1 MKRRRF
7 KTAFILGAG
16 LGTRLRPLT
25 QQCPK
30 PLLPINGRP
39 VITYVM
45 EHLLQVGVERF
56 IVNTHHCPE
65 VYHEHFPD
73 RQWHGAPILFSY
85 EPILL
90 DTAGGLKNIENLLDE
105 DEAILCYNGDIIAD
119 FTLQRLIEA
128 HEIQRPEA
136 TLALRSTGPLL
147 NVNID
152 EKGEV
157 CDIRRTLGNAGI
169 KSCLFTGI
177 YAMET
182 SLLKSMEAG
191 RIKSIIPVFIGRIIE
206 KAGSVRGTVID
217 EGRWHDIGSIAEYE
231 ALKTEIKRASAS
243 RWGGSSSFAA
253 GGGDVSPTDGG
264 RIMSPEELIDF
275 ARTSLGL
282 PGLMPLELVP
292 LPVRG
297 SDRSFFRITWNDGAS
312 AILVHYDPG
321 RVENTYYADIAAFI
335 RGINVPAPAALGHDP
350 VRCLMAMED
359 MGNIDLWSF
368 RASSWD
374 VRRALYCKTLEAV
387 HGLHDFS
394 IKDFPSDTVILMDG
408 FDTALYRWERDY
420 FREHFVGRVCGIVL
434 EPSRAKALEDE
445 LAALAESLGGTEP
458 CLVHRD
464 LQSQNVMIRE
474 GEVFLIDFQGM
485 RFGNRFY
492 DLGSLLND
500 PYVNLS
506 EEEAIDLLGF
516 YYGLSK
522 KDMEWPLFVE
532 RFWEASAQRLMQALG
547 AYGFLGKTKG
557 LKGFLDHIPSGISNL
572 HRSVTR
578 VSSLPL
584 LRGLTGECLTLF
596 K

>member
-1 MKRRRF
+1 
-7 KTAFILGAG
+7 
-16 LGTRLRPLT
+16 
-25 QQCPK
+25 
-30 PLLPINGRP
+30 
-39 VITYVM
+39 
-45 EHLLQVGVERF
+45 
-56 IVNTHHCPE
+56 
-65 VYHEHFPD
+65 
-73 RQWHGAPILFSY
+73 
-85 EPILL
+85 
-90 DTAGGLKNIENLLDE
+90 
-105 DEAILCYNGDIIAD
+105 
-119 FTLQRLIEA
+119 
-128 HEIQRPEA
+128 
-136 TLALRSTGPLL
+136 
-147 NVNID
+147 
-152 EKGEV
+152 
-157 CDIRRTLGNAGI
+157 
-169 KSCLFTGI
+169 
-177 YAMET
+177 
-182 SLLKSMEAG
+182 
-191 RIKSIIPVFIGRIIE
+191 
-206 KAGSVRGTVID
+206 
-217 EGRWHDIGSIAEYE
+217 
-231 ALKTEIKRASAS
+231 
-243 RWGGSSSFAA
+243 
-253 GGGDVSPTDGG
+253 
-264 RIMSPEELIDF
+264 
-275 ARTSLGL
+275 
-282 PGLMPLELVP
+282 
-292 LPVRG
+292 
-297 SDRSFFRITWNDGAS
+297 
-312 AILVHYDPG
+312 
-321 RVENTYYADIAAFI
+321 
-335 RGINVPAPAALGHDP
+335 
-350 VRCLMAMED
+350 
-359 MGNIDLWSF
+359 
-368 RASSWD
+368 
-374 VRRALYCKTLEAV
+374 
-387 HGLHDFS
+387 
-394 IKDFPSDTVILMDG
+394 MDG

-584 LRGLTGECLTLF
+584 LRGLTEECLTLF

>member
-1 MKRRRF
+1 
-7 KTAFILGAG
+7 
-16 LGTRLRPLT
+16 
-25 QQCPK
+25 
-30 PLLPINGRP
+30 
-39 VITYVM
+39 M
-45 EHLLQVGVERF
+45 EHLLQAGVERF

-65 VYHEHFPD
+65 VYREHFPD
-73 RQWHGAPILFSY
+73 RQWHGVPILFCH

-90 DTAGGLKNIENLLDE
+90 DTAGGLKNIENLLGE
-105 DEAILCYNGDIIAD
+105 DEAILCYNGDVIAD
-119 FTLQRLIEA
+119 FPLQRLIEA
-128 HEIQRPEA
+128 HEMKRPEA

-147 NVNID
+147 NVDID

-157 CDIRRTLGNAGI
+157 CDIRHTLGNAGI
-169 KSCLFTGI
+169 RSCLFTGI
-177 YAMET
+177 YAVET
-182 SLLKSMEAG
+182 TLLRSIEAG
-191 RIKSIIPVFIGRIIE
+191 RVESVIPVFIRRIIE
-206 KAGSVRGTVID
+206 KPGLVCGIVID

-243 RWGGSSSFAA
+243 RGGGSSSFAA

-264 RIMSPEELIDF
+264 RIMFPEELIDF
-275 ARTSLGL
+275 AQASLGL
-282 PGLMPLELVP
+282 PGLTLLELVP

-312 AILVHYDPG
+312 AILVRYDPV
-321 RVENTYYADIAAFI
+321 RVENAYYADIAVFI
-335 RGINVPAPAALGHDP
+335 RSINVPAPAIFGHDP
-350 VRCLMAMED
+350 VRCLMVMED

-368 RASSWD
+368 RTSPWD
-374 VRRALYCKTLEAV
+374 VRRALYCKTLEAA
-387 HGLHDFS
+387 HRLHAFS
-394 IKDFPSDTVILMDG
+394 IKDFPSEKVRLMDG

-420 FREHFVGRVCGIVL
+420 FREHFVGGVCGIVP
-434 EPSRAKALEDE
+434 EPSLAKGLEDE
-445 LAALAESLGGTEP
+445 LAALAESLGGTES

-485 RFGNRFY
+485 RFGSRFY

-500 PYVNLS
+500 PYAAFS
-506 EEEAIDLLGF
+506 EEELLDLLGF

-522 KDMEWPLFVE
+522 KDIKWPLFVE
-532 RFWEASAQRLMQALG
+532 CFWKASAQRLMQALG
-547 AYGFLGKTKG
+547 AYGFLGRTKG
-557 LKGFLDHIPSGISNL
+557 LRSFLDHIPSGISNL

-584 LRGLTGECLTLF
+584 LRELTEKCLTLF